1 MNHKNK
7 THEPNSATV
16 RLSVTVPQ
24 RLHNELER
32 LAHENDASI
41 AWAIR
46 KAVASYFQSGEA
58 QQRLEGRQ

>member
-1 MNHKNK
+1 M
-7 THEPNSATV
+7 
-16 RLSVTVPQ
+16 TVPQ

>member
-7 THEPNSATV
+7 TYEPNSATV

-24 RLHNELER
+24 RLHSELER
-32 LAHENDASI
+32 LAYENDASI

-46 KAVASYFQSGEA
+46 KAVASYFKFG
-58 QQRLEGRQ
+58 EGRQ